1 MLESL
6 TSKLQNA
13 FAKLRGKVTVKEED
27 VDAAM
32 REIRLALL
40 EADVNFK
47 VVREFIARVRE
58 KAIGADVLK
67 NLNAAQMVVKIVHDE
82 LVKLLGGE
90 PVKMKFSSNPPTIIM
105 MVGLQGTGKTT
116 TCGKLATWLKSER
129 KKPLLVATDVYRPA
143 AVDQLKRVGEQANV
157 PVFERGTNV
166 SPVEIAKQA
175 VNHARQRGLDVVIID
190 TAGRLHIDEQ
200 MMREAAQIKE
210 TVRPHETLLVV
221 DAMTGQDAVNAA
233 TEFHNAVGVDGVILT
248 KLDGDARGGAIL
260 SVRQVTGKPVKFV
273 GIGEKL
279 DALEPFYPDRMAG
292 RILGMGDLLTL
303 IEKAEATIEEERA
316 AELEKKL
323 RHGEFDLE
331 DFLEQMQQLK
341 KMGPLEH
348 LIGMIP
354 GMSKMMG
361 GAQWQV
367 DEKAMGRVE
376 AMIQS
381 MTPEERR
388 NPDIINGSRKRRI
401 ARGSGTTPQDLNRL
415 LSQFREMRKMIKQL
429 GSGKM
434 PKGFNLGEFFR

>member
-1 MLESL
+1 MLEGL
-6 TSKLQNA
+6 TSKLQNV
-13 FAKLRGKVTVKEED
+13 FAKLRGKGTLKEED

-47 VVREFIARVRE
+47 VVREFVSCVRE
-58 KAIGADVLK
+58 KSVGADVLK
-67 NLNAAQMVVKIVHDE
+67 NLNAGQMVVKIVRDQ
-82 LVKLLGGE
+82 LVELLGGE
-90 PVKMKFSSNPPTIIM
+90 PSKLKFSSNPPTVIM

-143 AVDQLKRVGEQANV
+143 AVDQLKRVGEQASV
-157 PVFERGTNV
+157 PVFEMGTNV
-166 SPVEIAKQA
+166 SPVEISKQA
-175 VNHARQRGLDVVIID
+175 IHNARQRGYDVVIID
-190 TAGRLHIDEQ
+190 TAGRLHVDEQ
-200 MMREAAQIKE
+200 MMREAQQIKQ
-210 TVRPHETLLVV
+210 TVNPHETLLVV

-233 TEFHNAVGVDGVILT
+233 TAFHETVGVDGVVLT

-292 RILGMGDLLTL
+292 RILGMGDMLTL

-323 RHGEFDLE
+323 RHGQFDLE
-331 DFLEQMQQLK
+331 DFLEQMQSLK
-341 KMGPLEH
+341 KMGPLEN
-348 LIGMIP
+348 LLGMIP
-354 GMSKMMG
+354 GMSALVG
-361 GAQWQV
+361 GGQLQV

-376 AMIQS
+376 AMIRS
-381 MTPEERR
+381 MTPDERR
-388 NPDIINGSRKRRI
+388 NPDSINGSRKRRI

-415 LSQFREMRKMIKQL
+415 LSQFREMRKMIKQI

-434 PKGFNLGEFFR
+434 PKGFNLRGMFK

>member
-1 MLESL
+1 MLEGLSA
-6 TSKLQNA
+6 KLQNA
-13 FAKLRGKVTVKEED
+13 FAKLRGKVTLKEED

-47 VVREFIARVRE
+47 VVREFVAQVRE

-67 NLNAAQMVVKIVHDE
+67 NLNAPQMVVKIVHEE

-90 PVKMKFSSNPPTIIM
+90 PVKMKFSSHPPTIIM

-157 PVFERGTNV
+157 PVFEMGTNV

-200 MMREAAQIKE
+200 MMREAAAIKAA
-210 TVRPHETLLVV
+210 VQPHETLLVV

-233 TEFHNAVGVDGVILT
+233 TEFHNAVGVDGIILT

-292 RILGMGDLLTL
+292 RILGMGDMLTL
-303 IEKAEATIEEERA
+303 IEKAEAAIEEERA
-316 AELEKKL
+316 AALEKKL

-331 DFLEQMQQLK
+331 DFLEQIQQLK

-354 GMSKMMG
+354 GMSRLTG
-361 GAQWQV
+361 GAPLQV
-367 DEKAMGRVE
+367 DEKAMARVE
-376 AMIQS
+376 AMIKS

-388 NPDIINGSRKRRI
+388 NPDILNGSRKRRI

-434 PKGFNLGEFFR
+434 PKGFDLGGFFR

>member
-1 MLESL
+1 MLEGL
-6 TSKLQNA
+6 TVKLQNA
-13 FAKLRGKVTVKEED
+13 FAKLRGKVTLKEED

-47 VVREFIARVRE
+47 VVREFVSHVRE
-58 KAIGADVLK
+58 KAVGADVLK
-67 NLNAAQMVVKIVHDE
+67 NLNAPQMVVKIVHEE

-90 PVKMKFSSNPPTIIM
+90 PAKMKFSSHPPTIIM

-116 TCGKLATWLKSER
+116 TCGKLAVWLKGER

-157 PVFERGTNV
+157 PVFEMGTNV

-175 VNHARQRGLDVVIID
+175 VNYARQRGLDVVIID
-190 TAGRLHIDEQ
+190 TAGRLHVDEQ
-200 MMREAAQIKE
+200 MMREAAAIKAA
-210 TVRPHETLLVV
+210 VQPHETLLVL

-233 TEFHNAVGVDGVILT
+233 TEFHKAVGVDGVVLT

-279 DALEPFYPDRMAG
+279 DALEPFYPERMAG
-292 RILGMGDLLTL
+292 RILGMGDMLTL

-354 GMSKMMG
+354 GMSRIMG

-367 DEKAMGRVE
+367 DEKAMARVE

-388 NPDIINGSRKRRI
+388 NPDILNGSRKRRI

-434 PKGFNLGEFFR
+434 PKGFNLGGFFR